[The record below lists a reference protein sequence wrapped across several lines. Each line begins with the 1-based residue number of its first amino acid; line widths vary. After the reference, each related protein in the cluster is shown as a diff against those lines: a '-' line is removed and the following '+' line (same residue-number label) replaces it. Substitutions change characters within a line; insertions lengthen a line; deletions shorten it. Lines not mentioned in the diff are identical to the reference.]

1 MPSFKTILELS
12 GQSRLLHLTSTYT
25 YSRRCILDKAY
36 SFRTKPIRILWP
48 FLTFAH
54 NFYRSWLGH
63 LFDSLYVLYIDI
75 ELYVFN
81 KAKTQEIIREDQS
94 DKKQREKKVL

>member
-75 ELYVFN
+75 ELYVP
-81 KAKTQEIIREDQS
+81 KY
-94 DKKQREKKVL
+94 VLKG